1 MIEREEKKRAAP
13 RRIWTHGFHKVFRPL
28 LRSLQSVVCRSDIFR
43 RAKLRQRFCSSWLSW
58 KNYGRGKFWNIF
70 FEWQLARLLRET
82 CVYGNFN
89 DLKRN
94 SNFSMV
100 SCVLF
105 IHVYFTPASLDNNV
119 LAWSMKQEGWS
130 DHRHKIIFHKIHA
143 KYGDQTGDYLDFA
156 TGTTQ

>member
-1 MIEREEKKRAAP
+1 MVWLKFLG
-13 RRIWTHGFHKVFRPL
+13 HFCVFRC
-28 LRSLQSVVCRSDIFR
+28 SLQSVVCQSDIFR
-43 RAKLRQRFCSSWLSW
+43 GAKLRQRFCSNWLSW
-58 KNYGRGKFWNIF
+58 KNCDRGKFWNIF

-130 DHRHKIIFHKIHA
+130 DHRHKIIFHKIHP
-143 KYGDQTGDYLDFA
+143 KYGDRTGDSNLTCQLGRHNKA
-156 TGTTQ
+156 NS